1 MAAEIITGKFA
12 MSAERKAELA
22 DSGVKIEVGL
32 KMDDLL
38 TDPAPEE
45 EVVGH
50 LLPEEA
56 AILIQTMQ
64 CQQTMKAMLNTS
76 IARGL
81 ASAAR
86 YFEHHKDDPKIAP
99 LNEVLQERC
108 RFENDAETK
117 HFCMLSMQAEALMH
131 MIHFT
136 IGQRLDAHH
145 FTLGFRTKG
154 RIVITGKRADLLD
167 KKV

>member
-1 MAAEIITGKFA
+1 MAAEIIAGRFA

-22 DSGVKIEVGL
+22 DSGVKVEVGV

-38 TDPAPEE
+38 TDPTPEE
-45 EVVGH
+45 EVVGQ
-50 LLPEEA
+50 LLPEEV
-56 AILIQTMQ
+56 AILTQAML
-64 CQQTMKAMLNTS
+64 CQHTMKTMLNSS

-86 YFEHHKDDPKIAP
+86 YFENHKDDPQIAP
-99 LNEVLQERC
+99 LNDVLQERC

-117 HFCMLSMQAEALMH
+117 HFCMLSMQTEALIH
-131 MIHFT
+131 MLHFT
-136 IGQRLDAHH
+136 IGMRLDAHH
-145 FTLGFRTKG
+145 FSLGFRTKG